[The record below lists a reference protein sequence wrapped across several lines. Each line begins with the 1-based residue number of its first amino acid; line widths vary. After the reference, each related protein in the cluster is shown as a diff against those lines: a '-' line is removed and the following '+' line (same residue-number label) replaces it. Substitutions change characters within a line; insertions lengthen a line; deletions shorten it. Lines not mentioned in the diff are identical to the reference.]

1 MIIEKRTVRQLD
13 PRTLSRVKSVVN
25 TDDTD
30 LVLRVKRG
38 DEEVIFF
45 FARWP
50 WTGDLVVRLFVYR
63 GDNYKDNAV
72 ICRPLLTLPLDI
84 LETALIQYQG
94 ELALWL
100 ASNLP
105 GYAMMYYP
113 N

>member
-1 MIIEKRTVRQLD
+1 MFIERRTIRQLD
-13 PRTLSRVKSVVN
+13 PKTLNSIKNVLN
-25 TDDTD
+25 IEDTE
-30 LVLRVKRG
+30 LVLRVKR
-38 DEEVIFF
+38 DQEEVIFF
-45 FARWP
+45 FMRWP

-72 ICRPLLTLPLDI
+72 ICRPLLTLPLDV
-84 LETALIQYQG
+84 LKTALMQYQG